1 MPCVALFE
9 KDEMLYRA
17 KLVSFKDN
25 FHVEVGN
32 DLFAIGDFR
41 ITFGVFFKASAGA
54 YPFI

>member
-9 KDEMLYRA
+9 KDEMFYGA

-41 ITFGVFFKASAGA
+41 ITFGLFFKASAGA

>member
-1 MPCVALFE
+1 MPCVALLE
-9 KDEMLYRA
+9 KDEIFYRA

-32 DLFAIGDFR
+32 DLFAMGDFR

>member
-9 KDEMLYRA
+9 KDEMFNGA

-41 ITFGVFFKASAGA
+41 ITFGLFFKASAGA